1 VKRRFSD
8 CEAEIRRRDHRDA
21 VRVLASRKLA
31 SYQKPKV
38 GPEHQCVV
46 PPACRSS
53 SPCCDRGDKL
63 VFEASIAF
71 QGRAGR
77 SEAAD
82 KLLKSFR
89 INDSSSAGVS
99 EEVALMA
106 LFRTGGDVHK
116 TGVQLERLKD
126 QHVSGSDAE
135 VASAVRRQAQ
145 AMEREKREHERDLL
159 EERSQELAGKF
170 DLGDTHTKGMLA
182 PRRGRAGS
190 GGVGL
195 GVGGVPGAA
204 SRGGRRDMI
213 KKRVALVELS
223 CGRGH
228 PDGDNSNRGVFFDIE
243 NKSSSRVLVTAFAAG
258 TFSSVAEV
266 CVWACKSG
274 TCQGQ
279 VMTAPLCFCFRGRVA
294 WCLAWFARHGS
305 TPPSACMMVVG
316 HGDHDRGGTSSRS

>member
-1 VKRRFSD
+1 
-8 CEAEIRRRDHRDA
+8 
-21 VRVLASRKLA
+21 
-31 SYQKPKV
+31 
-38 GPEHQCVV
+38 
-46 PPACRSS
+46 
-53 SPCCDRGDKL
+53 
-63 VFEASIAF
+63 
-71 QGRAGR
+71 
-77 SEAAD
+77 
-82 KLLKSFR
+82 
-89 INDSSSAGVS
+89 
-99 EEVALMA
+99 
-106 LFRTGGDVHK
+106 
-116 TGVQLERLKD
+116 
-126 QHVSGSDAE
+126 
-135 VASAVRRQAQ
+135 
-145 AMEREKREHERDLL
+145 
-159 EERSQELAGKF
+159 
-170 DLGDTHTKGMLA
+170 
-182 PRRGRAGS
+182 
-190 GGVGL
+190 
-195 GVGGVPGAA
+195 
-204 SRGGRRDMI
+204 MI